1 MKRELEKLLAN
12 LFFFGGLVTIVYACF
27 RIYFPFGLMILGCLL
42 IWLGF
47 RYPYFREKK
56 IKIRRKKIKT
66 GEKKIKTGEK
76 KIKTGEK
83 KIKKKG
89 P

>member
-12 LFFFGGLVTIVYACF
+12 LFFGWGITIIVYACF
-27 RIYFPFGLMILGCLL
+27 RINFSFGLIVLGCLL

-47 RYPYFREKK
+47 RYPYFGKRK
-56 IKIRRKKIKT
+56 I
-66 GEKKIKTGEK
+66 
-76 KIKTGEK
+76 K

>member
-1 MKRELEKLLAN
+1 LRKIERRNKMKKELEKLLAN
-12 LFFFGGLVTIVYACF
+12 MLFSGGVVIIVYACF
-27 RIYFPFGLMILGCLL
+27 GIYFPFGLIVLGCLL

-47 RYPYFREKK
+47 RYPYFGKRK
-56 IKIRRKKIKT
+56 I
-66 GEKKIKTGEK
+66 
-76 KIKTGEK
+76 K